1 MPKQASCLLR
11 RQSRRLVY
19 FGAEVG
25 IFSLAEALKNRY
37 DSTLPLTFPCN
48 LCFLGL
54 FFKSINHSFFFSLS
68 LSLFLSVPLSVSLT
82 HFPLSL
88 TSSLSLSISH
98 PFSLSLSLALSFS
111 LTHSLTSSQSLSH
124 ATFHNLIVLKL

>member
-1 MPKQASCLLR
+1 MPKQASCILGR
-11 RQSRRLVY
+11 RSRRLVY

-25 IFSLAEALKNRY
+25 IFSLAEALENKY

-54 FFKSINHSFFFSLS
+54 FFKSFNHSFFFSLS
-68 LSLFLSVPLSVSLT
+68 LSLFLSFPLSVSLT

-88 TSSLSLSISH
+88 TSSLSLNFPS
-98 PFSLSLSLALSFS
+98 FLSLSLSLSLSPTLSLPHNLS
-111 LTHSLTSSQSLSH
+111 LTLPSITSL
-124 ATFHNLIVLKL
+124 F